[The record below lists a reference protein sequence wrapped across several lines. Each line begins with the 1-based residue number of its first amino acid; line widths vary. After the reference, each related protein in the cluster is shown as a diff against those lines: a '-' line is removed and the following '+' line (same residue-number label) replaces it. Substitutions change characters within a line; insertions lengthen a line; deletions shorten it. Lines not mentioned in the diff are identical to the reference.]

1 MSDLRV
7 EGLAKRFG
15 GLRVFQD
22 IGFDLAPSAL
32 LGVIG
37 PNGAGNTSRPYRRL
51 VCAQGWRGGC
61 ARNQYDTGR
70 PTAQPRVKGS
80 AGWYKTTLINVISG
94 RQAPSAG
101 RIVLGGRDV
110 TGQPAHAISRL
121 GVARSFLQ
129 TNTFKSVSV
138 RENIGRAVR
147 FGQRGMPAGLEAL
160 LDEFGLAERLDDQ
173 SDKLPYGL
181 QKMLGLVMAFATSP
195 SVLLLDEPAAGLER
209 AERNHIDLFVQHVR
223 DAGTSVLIVE
233 HDMDLIRRLCPR
245 ILVLDAGVLLADG
258 PPAEVLARPDVIAAY
273 LGDTEEA
280 A

>member
-1 MSDLRV
+1 MTELRV

-22 IGFDLAPSAL
+22 ISFALAPGAL

-37 PNGAGNTSRPYRRL
+37 PNGAG
-51 VCAQGWRGGC
+51 
-61 ARNQYDTGR
+61 
-70 PTAQPRVKGS
+70 
-80 AGWYKTTLINVISG
+80 KTTLINVISG
-94 RQAPSAG
+94 RQPPSAG
-101 RIVLGGRDV
+101 RITLGGRDV

-121 GVARSFLQ
+121 GVARSFQQ
-129 TNTFKSVSV
+129 TNTFKSVTV
-138 RENIGRAVR
+138 RENIGRSVR
-147 FGQRGMPAGLEAL
+147 FGQRGLPAGLETL
-160 LDEFGLAERLDDQ
+160 LGDFGLATRLDEQ

-209 AERNHIDLFVQHVR
+209 VERHQVDVFVQHVR
-223 DAGTSVLIVE
+223 DAGASVLIVE
-233 HDMDLIRRLCPR
+233 HDMDLIRRMCPR

-258 PPAEVLARPDVIAAY
+258 PPAEVLARSDVIAAY